1 MKKILSL
8 MLSAI
13 LMMSVVTAC
22 SSEEEAKVYTNEELV
37 AINTQALGEIAE
49 YVPAVDMN
57 TGVATAFLFNEAGL
71 GFDSANYLA
80 GSFSIS
86 EIMTQAHAVIL
97 VQPAEGME
105 ETVLAD
111 LNEFKEYRVN
121 QFAGYLPDQVAI
133 TEATII
139 ETLDN
144 GVIALVMTENATDIL
159 DGIKTAFADT
169 AE

>member
-1 MKKILSL
+1 MKKIISL
-8 MLSAI
+8 MLSAV
-13 LMMSVVTAC
+13 LMMAVVTGC

-37 AINTQALGEIAE
+37 AINTEALGEIAE
-49 YVPAVDMN
+49 YVPAASIGDGGSVD
-57 TGVATAFLFNEAGL
+57 TFLFSEAGL
-71 GFDSANYLA
+71 GFDSANYAA
-80 GSFSIS
+80 GTFSIS
-86 EIMTQAHAVIL
+86 EIMTQAHAVII

-105 ETVLAD
+105 EEVLAD

-144 GVIALVMTENATDIL
+144 GVIVLVMTENAADIL
-159 DGIKTAFADT
+159 ESIKTGFT